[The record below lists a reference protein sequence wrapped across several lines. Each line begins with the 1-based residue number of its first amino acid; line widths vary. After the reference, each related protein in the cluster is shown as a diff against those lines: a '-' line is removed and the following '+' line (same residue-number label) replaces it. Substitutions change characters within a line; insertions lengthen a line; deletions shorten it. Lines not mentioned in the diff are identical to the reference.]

1 MLRRHALALAIA
13 IAAPVTVAHAQRPA
27 APQGPPI
34 TGFLCCNMYTYGAQ
48 MGDANYREE
57 GTSLIP
63 VGTPTQV
70 TGYERHFVYLNVG
83 GKTQR
88 LKNDYSRDIAMTPFA
103 YRYVVSEDPRVRIA
117 AFEPK
122 IRAAILA
129 AKITEG
135 MTREQ
140 VTMAVGWPIASE
152 NPRLEADVWR
162 YWIDS
167 WSEYQVSFD
176 KVGMVKAVTA
186 TPAVLDRVL
195 YVPAQ

>member
-13 IAAPVTVAHAQRPA
+13 IAAPVSVAHAQRPG
-27 APQGPPI
+27 APQGPLI
-34 TGFLCCNMYTYGAQ
+34 TGFLCCNMYTYGSQ
-48 MGDANYREE
+48 MGDGNYREE
-57 GTSLIP
+57 GTSLLP

-70 TGYERHFVYLNVG
+70 TGYERHFIYLSVG

-88 LKNDYSRDIAMTPFA
+88 LKNDYSRDVALTPFA
-103 YRYVVSEDPRVRIA
+103 YRYVVNEDPRVRIG
-117 AFEPK
+117 AFEP
-122 IRAAILA
+122 RVRDAILA
-129 AKITEG
+129 ARVTEG

-167 WSEYQVSFD
+167 WSEYQVAFD
-176 KVGMVKAVTA
+176 KAGKVKGVTG

-195 YVPAQ
+195 YTPPQ